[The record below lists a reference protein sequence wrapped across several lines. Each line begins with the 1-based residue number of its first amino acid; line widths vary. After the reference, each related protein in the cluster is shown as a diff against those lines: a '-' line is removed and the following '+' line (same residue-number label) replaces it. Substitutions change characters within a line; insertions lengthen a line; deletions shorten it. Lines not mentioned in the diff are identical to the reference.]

1 MSLLDTHR
9 DVIAVHNQP
18 SELLES
24 VAELS
29 QLEDRNC
36 RAQDVVQTVRA
47 WGQRLCDRIAP
58 DASAMNRL
66 RMLNFFFF
74 EELGFHEECSGGW
87 ADAGCLHRVIER
99 RAGVAVSLSILYM
112 EIGRAIG
119 LKLFAVE
126 FPDRFLVKLVCTG
139 RVLVI
144 DLSERGAT
152 LSAEQLRSRLASTG
166 RDADPDATGGALQRC
181 LRGVPEGDIPVRILR
196 ALGQRHQAAGRWAEA
211 LAVQSQLV
219 RLRPGDRQELLD
231 RAGLY
236 ERLDC
241 PRAAARD
248 LHRCLLLHPDAPDV
262 GAIRMRWARLQQ
274 LASRLH

>member
-9 DVIAVHNQP
+9 DLIAVHNPP

-74 EELGFHEECSGGW
+74 DELGFHEECSGGW

-166 RDADPDATGGALQRC
+166 RDADPDATGGVLQRC

-196 ALGQRHQAAGRWAEA
+196 ALGQRHQAAGRNRTSCDWTASA
-211 LAVQSQLV
+211 SAQRPAAWCRCPSARKIRTGMSLSGTRW
-219 RLRPGDRQELLD
+219 RLSSKERPS
-231 RAGLY
+231 
-236 ERLDC
+236 C
-241 PRAAARD
+241 S
-248 LHRCLLLHPDAPDV
+248 
-262 GAIRMRWARLQQ
+262 M
-274 LASRLH
+274 S